1 MMYERIDWY
10 NPIDGFA
17 QSETAR
23 VKAEYYPVYYSNVA
37 IRWGWDF
44 ADGQSST
51 AVARRIRREARKL
64 RLAVRG
70 DGDSVML
77 AVVTH
82 RDLTRLAEL
91 LKFCNGRSLAA
102 TAANNRGRW

>member
-17 QSETAR
+17 QIETAR

-37 IRWGWDF
+37 IRWDYSF
-44 ADGQSST
+44 ADGQSSW

-77 AVVTH
+77 AVVTR